1 MKNSSYEGTIRDR
14 ALTLPFRNDPM
25 TQRPLILENTQDPW
39 EIIDTPWGEME
50 AWRASTL
57 ATGTIGCLTQVAAIV
72 RNDVAELQEKTV
84 AFDAKKAS
92 VLRAVNKLLNF
103 MSRVEA
109 LTSRVEALEA
119 KRKADEERQ
128 REFEEPI
135 EEPPG
140 TEEPQADDT
149 HVPGG
154 ELHALVPEPA
164 LELEGD
170 EAEFELPAPKDPTGT
185 IVPQPTS
192 IQLNEG

>member
-1 MKNSSYEGTIRDR
+1 MPSIS
-14 ALTLPFRNDPM
+14 ALSEAHLPTLEEILHRNPFD
-25 TQRPLILENTQDPW
+25 LVDS
-39 EIIDTPWGEME
+39 PWGKIE
-50 AWRASTL
+50 AWRASTM
-57 ATGTIGCLTQVAAIV
+57 ATGTMGALAQVAAIV
-72 RNDVAELQEKTV
+72 RNDAAELQEKTV

-92 VLRAVNKLLNF
+92 VLRTVNKLLSF
-103 MSRVEA
+103 MSRVDA
-109 LTSRVEALEA
+109 LTTRVEALEA

-154 ELHALVPEPA
+154 ELHALVLEPA

-170 EAEFELPAPKDPTGT
+170 EAEFELPEPKDTTGSV
-185 IVPQPTS
+185 IPQPIAVS
-192 IQLNEG
+192 LNKE

>member
-1 MKNSSYEGTIRDR
+1 
-14 ALTLPFRNDPM
+14 M
-25 TQRPLILENTQDPW
+25 TQRPLILDNTQDPW

-119 KRKADEERQ
+119 KRKADEAAA

-140 TEEPQADDT
+140 MGDDT
-149 HVPGG
+149 SAPSG
-154 ELHALVPEPA
+154 ELHALPPSEVPEPA
-164 LELEGD
+164 LEAEGD
-170 EAEFELPAPKDPTGT
+170 EVEFELPEPKDPTGSV
-185 IVPQPTS
+185 IPQPTS

>member
-1 MKNSSYEGTIRDR
+1 MG
-14 ALTLPFRNDPM
+14 AL
-25 TQRPLILENTQDPW
+25 
-39 EIIDTPWGEME
+39 
-50 AWRASTL
+50 A
-57 ATGTIGCLTQVAAIV
+57 QVHALV

-92 VLRAVNKLLNF
+92 VLRTVNKLLNF
-103 MSRVEA
+103 MSRVDA

-119 KRKADEERQ
+119 KRKADEAQQ

-164 LELEGD
+164 LEPEGD
-170 EAEFELPAPKDPTGT
+170 EAEFELPEPKDPTGT
-185 IVPQPTS
+185 VIPQPIS
-192 IQLNEG
+192 ISLNEG

>member
-1 MKNSSYEGTIRDR
+1 
-14 ALTLPFRNDPM
+14 M

-119 KRKADEERQ
+119 KRKADEAAA

-140 TEEPQADDT
+140 MGDDT
-149 HVPGG
+149 SAPSG
-154 ELHALVPEPA
+154 ELHALPPSEVPEPA
-164 LELEGD
+164 LEAEGD
-170 EAEFELPAPKDPTGT
+170 EVEFELPEPKDPTGSV
-185 IVPQPTS
+185 IPQPTS